1 MEKEKE
7 KERDK
12 KRRFWD
18 LRQSKK
24 ERELRERGWPGSR
37 WRETDLSPRNQRPRR
52 KSKEKRQAKEQSQ
65 DSFIFL
71 NAYCAFLLL

>member
-1 MEKEKE
+1 MEEE

-24 ERELRERGWPGSR
+24 ERELRERERVAGIKV
-37 WRETDLSPRNQRPRR
+37 ERN
-52 KSKEKRQAKEQSQ
+52 
-65 DSFIFL
+65 
-71 NAYCAFLLL
+71 